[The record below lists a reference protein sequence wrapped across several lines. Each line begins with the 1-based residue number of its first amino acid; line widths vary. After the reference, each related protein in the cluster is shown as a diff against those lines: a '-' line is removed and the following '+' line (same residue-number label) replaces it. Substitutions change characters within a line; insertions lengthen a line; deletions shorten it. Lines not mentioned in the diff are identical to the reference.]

1 MRRVEYALPYAFV
14 MPLVRAVVR
23 PRSHVQVTWRPATG
37 RPEVSRAS
45 AVTRIV
51 WPTFGV
57 ASLTTVLKPARP
69 MSSFG
74 LGMNHR
80 LRSMVAPFTIATT
93 GTFWR
98 RSIRNLPTAIV
109 RSASPALLVQVR
121 YCFLVPS
128 GSGHEIWISAPPMPF
143 PAASSTRA

>member
-1 MRRVEYALPYAFV
+1 MLYAWTCALIETVPEVRREVMRRVEYALPYGFV

-23 PRSHVQVTWRPATG
+23 PRSHVQVTWRPAIG

-45 AVTRIV
+45 AVTRMV

-80 LRSMVAPFTIATT
+80 LLWMVAPFTIATT
-93 GTFWR
+93 G
-98 RSIRNLPTAIV
+98 
-109 RSASPALLVQVR
+109 
-121 YCFLVPS
+121 
-128 GSGHEIWISAPPMPF
+128 
-143 PAASSTRA
+143 